1 MLPSADVPILR
12 AVDVVKRFGSTE
24 VLRGMSLTVRQ
35 GEIVALIG
43 PSGCGKSTFL
53 RCVNHL
59 ETIDGGLLQVEG
71 EYVGYRLHGDRL
83 YELRDKEVSACR
95 ARVGMVFQ
103 RFNLF
108 AHMTALQNVA
118 EGPVTVKR
126 ERRRDAEAH
135 AMSLLE
141 QVDLAGKAHF
151 YPSSLS
157 GGQQQRVAIA
167 RALAMRPS
175 LLLLDE
181 PTSALDPD
189 RVAEVSQAIKDLAAR
204 GTTMLLVTHE
214 MGLVHDVSTRV
225 AVVESGRIVDE
236 GAPEMIAG
244 RSARGLAVRAAV
256 S

>member
-1 MLPSADVPILR
+1 MLQFANVPILQ
-12 AVDVVKRFGSTE
+12 AVDVVKRFGKTE
-24 VLRGMSLTVRQ
+24 VLKGMSLTVRQ
-35 GEIVALIG
+35 GEIVSLIG

-59 ETIDGGLLQVEG
+59 ETVDAGLLKVEG
-71 EYVGYRLHGDRL
+71 EYVGYRRQGDRL
-83 YELRDKEVSACR
+83 YELRDHEVAACR

-108 AHMTALQNVA
+108 PHKTALQNVC

-126 ERRRDAEAH
+126 ERRRDAEAQ
-135 AMSLLE
+135 AMALLE
-141 QVDLAGKAHF
+141 QVDLADKAHF

-189 RVAEVSQAIKDLAAR
+189 RVAEVSHVIKDLAVR

-214 MGLVHDVSTRV
+214 MRLVHDVSTKV
-225 AVVESGRIVDE
+225 VVVEAGRVVEE
-236 GAPEMIAG
+236 GAPG
-244 RSARGLAVRAAV
+244 LVGRRSARSLAARPALH
-256 S
+256 